1 MLICSNSKAVPEEYR
16 KAAEALFPGAP
27 GEPCCQK
34 GSPDN
39 ASLHGKESAAAYA
52 DLLGIGGDFRRIL
65 EAPRGKM
72 ERFMVSFQNNL
83 DLLIQKTWVE
93 KTDEAGAIRKEKLQ
107 NRIPAFISLI
117 KGNEYVKALEEFSVI
132 LEELAW
138 LLFGPQSRKDDF
150 FEYTFR
156 IDCRLGLFWWYSS
169 QIERF
174 LAGNP
179 KDSETLRAVL
189 FLGLCYLTGF

>member
-1 MLICSNSKAVPEEYR
+1 MLICSNSKSVPAEYR

-27 GEPCCQK
+27 GEPCCRSRCPS
-34 GSPDN
+34 GSPGKV
-39 ASLHGKESAAAYA
+39 LHGKESAAAFA

-65 EAPRGKM
+65 EAPREEI

-93 KTDEAGAIRKEKLQ
+93 KADEDRKEKLQ

-117 KGNEYVKALEEFSVI
+117 KGNEYIKALEEFSVI

-179 KDSETLRAVL
+179 SDGETLRAVL
-189 FLGLCYLTGF
+189 VLGLCYLTGF